1 MARHVKIVYGNI
13 RDGDSE
19 SSEATQLSRKIYDT
33 IATATTIHAVSVEKY
48 GKIGIAVV
56 VFDD

>member
-1 MARHVKIVYGNI
+1 MARHVKVVCGNL

-48 GKIGIAVV
+48 GKLGLACIVYEA
-56 VFDD
+56 

>member
-1 MARHVKIVYGNI
+1 MARHVQVVYGKVH
-13 RDGDSE
+13 DGDTETSP
-19 SSEATQLSRKIYDT
+19 SDTLSKKVYDL

>member
-19 SSEATQLSRKIYDT
+19 SSDTTQLSRKIYDS
-33 IATATTIHAVSVEKY
+33 IATATTIHSVSISKY
-48 GKIGIAVV
+48 GKVAIAVLIW
-56 VFDD
+56 DD